1 MFYFIHID
9 CLYILY
15 LSDFR
20 KQKIF
25 SPPFS
30 SREFSEVSSM
40 RMNRPPKVLHPTLA
54 FHEQRWKT
62 KEEPSSNVL
71 LPGFQCP
78 SFYNTLAVM
87 EDGVTMRS
95 FSDTSFEKNYV
106 VLFFFPMDRSVDYSE
121 LMAFKGN
128 LEVFAKN
135 ECQVV
140 GVTSDSVI
148 TIENWIKLEPNKGG
162 TGGPVNF
169 PIISD
174 KTMDV
179 AKMFGVKRPS
189 GMPARATFILDKN
202 RIIRH
207 SSVYPMAMGRSVEEV
222 LKTVQAIKEID
233 QAGEEYDGVK
243 EVEIF
248 GVMDRWP
255 LTLLLSMKPHNLQAG
270 DILIIN
276 GEITFVVK
284 SSSLSFTVSPV
295 VTVASGDTFL
305 MYPAADDAMG
315 DIKELA
321 EYLGF
326 VSEGKVPIIL
336 EKKALGDQS

>member
-1 MFYFIHID
+1 M
-9 CLYILY
+9 
-15 LSDFR
+15 
-20 KQKIF
+20 
-25 SPPFS
+25 
-30 SREFSEVSSM
+30 
-40 RMNRPPKVLHPTLA
+40 
-54 FHEQRWKT
+54 EQN
-62 KEEPSSNVL
+62 NVL

-78 SFYNTLAVM
+78 SFYDTQAGAVM
-87 EDGVTMRS
+87 EDGVTMKLL
-95 FSDTSFEKNYV
+95 SDLNFEKKYV
-106 VLFFFPMDRSVDYSE
+106 LLFFLPMNRPEDFSE

-128 LEVFAKN
+128 LESFAKN
-135 ECQVV
+135 DCQVV
-140 GVTSDSVI
+140 GVTCDSLI
-148 TIENWIKLEPNKGG
+148 TIKSWTKLEPSQGG

-233 QAGEEYDGVK
+233 QADGVK
-243 EVEIF
+243 KVDIF

-255 LTLLLSMKPHNLQAG
+255 ETLLLSMKPHNLQAG

-276 GEITFVVK
+276 GEITFVVN

>member
-1 MFYFIHID
+1 MND
-9 CLYILY
+9 
-15 LSDFR
+15 
-20 KQKIF
+20 QAEMGTP
-25 SPPFS
+25 SPSLPSSSIQASEIS

-128 LEVFAKN
+128 LEDFAKN
-135 ECQVV
+135 DCQVV

-207 SSVYPMAMGRSVEEV
+207 SSVYPRAVGRSVEEV
-222 LKTVQAIKEID
+222 LRTVQAIKEID
-233 QAGEEYDGVK
+233 QLANEDYEVCTPPGWKEGDDLIVNTPEGKREYYSKRISKDATSTNQVDEIK
-243 EVEIF
+243 SVTMSTAIEVTC
-248 GVMDRWP
+248 P
-255 LTLLLSMKPHNLQAG
+255 
-270 DILIIN
+270 IIN
-276 GEITFVVK
+276 WFYKI
-284 SSSLSFTVSPV
+284 PN
-295 VTVASGDTFL
+295 
-305 MYPAADDAMG
+305 
-315 DIKELA
+315 
-321 EYLGF
+321 
-326 VSEGKVPIIL
+326 
-336 EKKALGDQS
+336 